1 MMRFCV
7 LFCAMFIGV
16 GCSSDSDKAQWDAF
30 WKDVKGENMQMR
42 GDFSNAELRDAPL
55 QPK

>member
-7 LFCAMFIGV
+7 LFCAMFISV

-42 GDFSNAELRDAPL
+42 GDFSNTELRDAPL